1 MEFRDKKILVV
12 AAHPDD
18 EVLGCGATIA
28 KAVSQGA
35 IVHVLFLGEGISAR
49 FPVGQY
55 GGQEFLEQTRI
66 RQEGSKKAL
75 AILKVID
82 IEFGTRL
89 CAQFDSYPLIS
100 IVKDIEVKLESFSPD
115 ILLTHNPSE
124 VNIDHRLTYEAVEVA
139 CRPTRSYIPN
149 EIYTFEI
156 LCSGSW
162 TFESTFKPN
171 VFVNVADFWEI
182 KMNAWKCYEGEA
194 RPFPFPRSD
203 EGLKALAQYRGLG
216 SNLKLAE
223 AFKLVRKICV

>member
-1 MEFRDKKILVV
+1 MELRDKKILVV

-35 IVHVLFLGEGISAR
+35 KVHVLFLGEGISAR

-82 IEFGTRL
+82 SEFGTRL

-100 IVKDIEVKLESFSPD
+100 IVKDIEVKLETFLPD

-162 TFESTFKPN
+162 TFDTTFKPN

-182 KMNAWKCYEGEA
+182 KMTAWKCYEGEA
-194 RPFPFPRSD
+194 RAFPFPRSD

-216 SNLKLAE
+216 SHLKLAE
-223 AFKLVRKICV
+223 AFRLVRKISV